1 VYTPVLGER
10 GILQRWGT
18 VSKKRPSEPRNGT
31 VNQEFK
37 ELAQDIARL
46 ADEIADIKEK
56 FEKLM
61 KDLEQKRGGK

>member
-1 VYTPVLGER
+1 VRRAFFNGGVA
-10 GILQRWGT
+10 

-31 VNQEFK
+31 VKQELK

-61 KDLEQKRGGK
+61 KDLEQKKGGK